1 MSAEAVI
8 DILLKLH
15 HKELERK
22 VARVPLGS
30 NNVKYNTWYYG
41 NKKVSGPKFM
51 WCAVSQSW
59 VNAMAGVP
67 MDIYPKAAGVVQ
79 VRDFFKQR
87 GRIFQKPKVG
97 DYVIFIF
104 NADEH
109 HIGFVEKLE
118 SGGTFSSLEG
128 NVTDRVV
135 RTHHREDDRGIVG
148 YARPEYDKLEVDM
161 TKDELVDVL
170 RAGFTPGPKIKTVS
184 QWAGQLNEVK
194 EDVEALKK
202 DVDEIL
208 KLVKQIHP

>member
-1 MSAEAVI
+1 MSAESVV
-8 DILLKLH
+8 DRLLKIH
-15 HKELERK
+15 HQELGRSDSM
-22 VARVPLGS
+22 RSPLGS

-51 WCAVSQSW
+51 WCAVYQSW

-79 VRDFFKQR
+79 VRDFFKER

-104 NADEH
+104 SADEH

-118 SGGTFSSLEG
+118 GGGQFSSLEG
-128 NVTDRVV
+128 NLSNRVK
-135 RTHHREDDRGIVG
+135 RTRHREGDRGIVG
-148 YARPEYDKLEVDM
+148 YARPEYDKVEDDM

-170 RAGFTPGPKIKTVS
+170 RSGFTPGDQITTVNE
-184 QWAGQLNEVK
+184 WAAQLNEVK
-194 EDVEALKK
+194 R
-202 DVDEIL
+202 DVDEIKQML
-208 KLVKQIHP
+208 KQMQH